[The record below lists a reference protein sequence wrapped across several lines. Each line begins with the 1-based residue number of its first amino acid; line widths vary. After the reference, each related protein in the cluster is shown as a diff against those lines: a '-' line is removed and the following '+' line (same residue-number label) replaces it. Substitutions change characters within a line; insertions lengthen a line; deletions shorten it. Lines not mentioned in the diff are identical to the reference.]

1 VSHSLSHFKA
11 LCYSEWELELG
22 SGVEREGGIKGGVRV
37 EEG

>member
-1 VSHSLSHFKA
+1 VSHSLSPLMA
-11 LCYSEWELELG
+11 LCYSEWEWELG